1 MSRRDEGRRMR
12 APEPRRFR
20 TQPIPAVPGRGRH
33 AHQPARRSKGRFRG
47 LSGSLA
53 AGFLVLALLLAGVQ
67 FWATGQ
73 GQEGPG
79 LPAVISQLAA
89 SLVALALQAVADRRR
104 DLTGGLATAGVF
116 VLVLGS
122 LWFWWWL

>member
-1 MSRRDEGRRMR
+1 MR

-20 TQPIPAVPGRGRH
+20 TQPIPADAGRRRH
-33 AHQPARRSKGRFRG
+33 AHQPASRSKGRFRG
-47 LSGSLA
+47 LSGALA
-53 AGFLVLALLLAGVQ
+53 AGFLVLSLFLAGVQ
-67 FWATGQ
+67 FWATREGL
-73 GQEGPG
+73 EGPG
-79 LPAVISQLAA
+79 LPAVISQLVA

-104 DLTGGLATAGVF
+104 DLAGGLATVGVF